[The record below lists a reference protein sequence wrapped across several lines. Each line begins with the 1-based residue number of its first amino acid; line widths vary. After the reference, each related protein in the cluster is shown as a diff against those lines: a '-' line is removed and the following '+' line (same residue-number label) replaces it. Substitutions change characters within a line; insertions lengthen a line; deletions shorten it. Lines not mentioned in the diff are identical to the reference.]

1 MKNVTFN
8 INTIKGNMF
17 YSANIS
23 LHVAVP
29 ECLHATLEIE
39 CKFGTTNIMVF
50 GKPFSKNNCTGN

>member
-29 ECLHATLEIE
+29 ECHHATLEIE

-50 GKPFSKNNCTGN
+50 GKPLSKNNCTGN